1 MSEHILVKKLRLAR
15 TSWLNLESDVPGST
29 KRVRIIRPAE
39 TEIGEFLQRAPDG
52 GLRLVADV
60 PQCKRFVVDWEGI
73 TEADLLGAAVGSSDP
88 LPFSPELW
96 AEVCAD
102 RADWCRVVSV
112 GLVEVITAHTAAKDE
127 ATKN

>member
-1 MSEHILVKKLRLAR
+1 MSQLIINKLRAAR
-15 TSWLNLESDVPGST
+15 QSWVDLEPDQEGSK
-29 KRVRIIRPAE
+29 KRARIMRPAE
-39 TEIGEFLQRAPDG
+39 TEIGEFLQRDPDG

-88 LPFSPELW
+88 LAFAPELW

-102 RADWCRVVSV
+102 RADWCRAVSV
-112 GLVEVITAHTAAKDE
+112 GLVTAITAHTESKDAAAK
-127 ATKN
+127 N